1 MATFSISPSVSGKS
15 TWDLSVDGALTLSTA
30 GTWTIV
36 PSADMSIPTKIWGAG
51 GGSVSGGAGAG
62 GGYANGSITLA
73 SGTSYQLIVGGGG
86 TGTSAGRTAAGGGA
100 GSGIQ
105 FTSNSTAILVAGGGG
120 GAAGGSTRQGGGGGG
135 TSGSNGDSAGSGGG
149 YGGTQSAAG
158 AGGVG
163 SRRTGNTGSGRNG
176 GGGNTGS
183 SATAGGTGFGNG
195 GVGTY
200 NSGDSGSGGGGGG
213 YYGGGEGG
221 GDAGGF
227 GGGGGSGYLHPTLVA
242 SGTMTN
248 GSNNL
253 YAGNYTDSVAGTS
266 GQGGDGSSSLNGNA
280 GKIYFV
286 ANFPNGFYSPA
297 NTVVSGTTIDF
308 TLYDSNSS
316 NVSYTITGVTTAD
329 LNGTPLTGY
338 FTNTAGTFT
347 LSVPTKGKVAETK
360 TLSITT
366 GTYTANVI
374 ITPGISAR
382 YLIVAGGGGGGSDMG
397 GGGGAGG
404 YLAANT
410 YSIAG
415 GTYTV
420 TVGAGGTGAPPGVSQ
435 VRGTNGQ
442 DSSVF
447 GLTAIGGGGGA
458 SEYSN
463 NSSPAGNGGSG
474 GGVASSGSTTF
485 GLGTAGQGNNGGS
498 SGGSYYPGGGGGAGA
513 AGSNTPGNG
522 GVGLVNNILGTSYY
536 WAAGGGGAGYSGN
549 AGNGGLGS
557 GGGGAPKVG
566 GGGLAGT
573 GGLNAGVDGEV
584 GSLVSQ
590 TNKKGGAAGVNT
602 GSGGGGGSHY
612 NVTNDGGSGGSGIV
626 VIRYSGSQRALG
638 GTVTTTGTDTVHA
651 FYSSGTFQ
659 TFTGG
664 LTSSANT
671 LYWGDSVTI
680 TYAADQVDG
689 TNVAYTIS
697 GVESA
702 QINSASLTGNFTL
715 ANGVSQITL
724 QTTQTSVSANT
735 ISITA
740 GGYTVNVAVSF
751 LVSFTGPVGASW
763 GANLTYTATT
773 RGLSNNALIPYTITG
788 SNVTSSQLT
797 NFPLTGTFA
806 SIKTAY
812 LGSNYFD
819 GTGDYLTI
827 PNGTA
832 FQFGTGDFTI
842 EFWIKTTDGSFDIIN
857 QYTSGGTNWAF
868 IILSGNIYWQNSNA
882 AASLYYLAL
891 SSLNANPTSGSWT
904 HVALTRTSGV
914 LKYWTNGVGHSV
926 TQADSTNYAGN
937 ASEVR
942 IGAGYYGEFQGN
954 ISNLRVVKGVAV
966 YTSNFTPPTGP
977 ISATQS
983 SGTGIAAIT
992 GTQTSLLTCKSQS
1005 SLVDLSTNA
1014 FTVTGNGNVAANTQ
1028 YPGTFTSDGNSLNIG
1043 TGTLVITTNT
1053 TAPLLSSANGFVT
1066 VGGTTNSFT
1075 IRNPNPQFIGAE
1087 LVSTINSISYVSTA
1101 TSDVH
1106 SANTEALTS
1115 NIATVYSQFETTKY
1129 GTNPGSA
1136 VFINTST
1143 SDVHTQNLEAKTTVV
1158 ANTPNAIVETVRTGT
1173 TITTIIPTSTFAYS
1187 SGTEISANGNAIA
1200 ATPTVTQTWYI

>member
-1 MATFSISPSVSGKS
+1 MATFSISPAVSGKS

-36 PSADMSIPTKIWGAG
+36 PSADMSIPTKIWGGG
-51 GGSVSGGAGAG
+51 GGSGEGGAGAG
-62 GGYANGSITLA
+62 AGYANGSITLA

-86 TGTSAGRTAAGGGA
+86 TGAGSATRTAGGGGA

-120 GAAGGSTRQGGGGGG
+120 GSAGGATRQGGGGGG
-135 TSGSNGDSAGSGGG
+135 TSGSNSDSAGSGGG

-163 SRRTGNTGSGRNG
+163 SRRTGNSGSGRNG
-176 GGGNTGS
+176 GGGNTGTS
-183 SATAGGTGFGNG
+183 TSAGGTGFGNG

-200 NSGDSGSGGGGGG
+200 NGADSGSGGGGGG

-227 GGGGGSGYLHPTLVA
+227 GGGGGSGYLHPTLVLNG
-242 SGTMTN
+242 SMTN

-253 YAGNYTDSVAGTS
+253 YAGNYTDSNAGTS
-266 GQGGDGSSSLNGNA
+266 GQGGNGSSSLNGNA
-280 GKIYFV
+280 GKIYFA
-286 ANFPNGFYSPA
+286 ANFPNGFYQPA

-347 LSVPTKGKVAETK
+347 LSVPTKGKVADTK

-366 GTYTANVI
+366 GTYTANVV

-410 YSIAG
+410 YSITG

-420 TVGAGGTGAPPGVSQ
+420 TVGAGGAGAPPGVGQ

-458 SEYSN
+458 SEYAN
-463 NSSPAGNGGSG
+463 NNSPAGNGGSG

-513 AGSNTPGNG
+513 AGSNTPANG
-522 GVGLVNNILGTSYY
+522 GVGLTNNILGTSYY

-549 AGNGGLGS
+549 AGNGGLGG

-584 GSLVSQ
+584 GSLSSQ

-626 VIRYSGSQRALG
+626 VVRYAGSQRALG
-638 GTVTTTGTDTVHA
+638 GNVTTVGSDTVHA

-664 LTSSANT
+664 LTANT
-671 LYWGDSVTI
+671 NSLYWGDSVTI
-680 TYAADQVDG
+680 TYAADEVDG
-689 TNVAYTIS
+689 TNVAYTIT
-697 GVESA
+697 GVEST
-702 QINSASLTGNFTL
+702 QINGASLTGNFTI
-715 ANGVSQITL
+715 ANSVSQLTL
-724 QTTQTSVSANT
+724 RTTLTTVSANT
-735 ISITA
+735 ITITA
-740 GGYTVNVAVSF
+740 GGYTTNIAVSY
-751 LVSFTGPVGASW
+751 LTSLTGSIGASW
-763 GANLTYTATT
+763 GSNLTYTAATN
-773 RGLSNNALIPYTITG
+773 GLSNNALIPYAITG
-788 SNVTSSQLT
+788 SNVTSSQLS
-797 NFPLTGTFA
+797 NFPLTGTFTNIIA
-806 SIKTAY
+806 PLP

-819 GTGDYLTI
+819 GTGDFLTVT
-827 PNGTA
+827 NGLP

-842 EFWIKTTDGSFDIIN
+842 EFWIKTTDAGFDIIN
-857 QYTSGGTNWAF
+857 QYASGGTNWSL

-882 AASLYYLAL
+882 ASSLYYLAL
-891 SSLNANPTSGSWT
+891 SSLPANPTSGSWT
-904 HVALTRTSGV
+904 HVAITRTSSV
-914 LKYWTNGVGHSV
+914 LKYWINGTGTAS
-926 TQADSTNYAGN
+926 TQADTTNYAGG
-937 ASEVR
+937 ASLVR
-942 IGAGYYGEFQGN
+942 IGSGYYGDLQGN
-954 ISNLRVVKGVAV
+954 ISNLRVIKGVAV
-966 YTSNFTPPTGP
+966 YTANFTPSVTPLF
-977 ISATQS
+977 ATQS

-1005 SLVDLSTNA
+1005 TLTDYSTNA
-1014 FTVTGNGNVAANTQ
+1014 FTVTGNGNVAANTE
-1028 YPGTFTSDGNSLNIG
+1028 YPGTFTSAGGTTNVG
-1043 TGTLVITTNT
+1043 TGTLIITTNT
-1053 TAPLLSSANGFVT
+1053 SAPLLSSANGFLT
-1066 VGGTTNSFT
+1066 VGSNTIAFTIKTSTAVVTNSF
-1075 IRNPNPQFIGAE
+1075 
-1087 LVSTINSISYVSTA
+1087 STSVDSFT
-1101 TSDVH
+1101 
-1106 SANTEALTS
+1106 
-1115 NIATVYSQFETTKY
+1115 
-1129 GTNPGSA
+1129 P
-1136 VFINTST
+1136 INTST
-1143 SDVHTQNLEAKTTVV
+1143 SDIHSQNVEAILSSNGSVAITVLNPITNQ
-1158 ANTPNAIVETVRTGT
+1158 NTLVFIN
-1173 TITTIIPTSTFAYS
+1173 TITTDIHSQNVEGIVTVSTNSFNSVISSNTINPSISTIVPLPTYAYS
-1187 SGTEISANGNAIA
+1187 SGTEISANGNAISA
-1200 ATPTVTQTWYI
+1200 PATVTQTWYI